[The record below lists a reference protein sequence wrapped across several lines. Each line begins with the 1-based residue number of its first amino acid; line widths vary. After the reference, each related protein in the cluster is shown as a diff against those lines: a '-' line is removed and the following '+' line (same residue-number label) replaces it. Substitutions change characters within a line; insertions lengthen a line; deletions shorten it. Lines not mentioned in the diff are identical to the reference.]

1 MDPCEK
7 QCVALLLLKIVQA
20 ANGEPLM
27 KNLMSYRNL
36 KFLAMAL
43 LAMAMNGAKT
53 NAQDAFSPELTLT
66 LLRGTWEAHTFYDK
80 WTLVFDC
87 DHNMIFDR
95 EPVPYTLLPGAIRV
109 RDTKGESNY
118 PYKLDG
124 TRLTLT
130 LKNGSERTYRKTDP
144 GDAEQT
150 AHGIFYLSG
159 NAQSASANIS
169 FDGDHSFVI
178 SNSSAA
184 NAAKNTGGIYRV
196 EGDVVVMIFDDST
209 SYDAKIRF
217 HDEDGS
223 IAGILYSDQLFETE
237 MPAPAQSSPVSA
249 SGQTIIL
256 IPGYDPP
263 SGPYFPPPA
272 APMYLPTGGAMPAAN
287 SDKKTENKPRDFGS
301 TRGNTGGR
309 QH

>member
-1 MDPCEK
+1 
-7 QCVALLLLKIVQA
+7 
-20 ANGEPLM
+20 M
-27 KNLMSYRNL
+27 KKSMRYRNL

-43 LAMAMNGAKT
+43 LTTAVFGLKT
-53 NAQDAFSPELTLT
+53 DAQDAFSPELALT

-87 DHNMIFDR
+87 DHNMFFDR
-95 EPVPYTLLPGAIRV
+95 EPVPYTLLPGVIRIQK
-109 RDTKGESNY
+109 TSGESDY

-124 TRLTLT
+124 NSLTLT
-130 LKNGSERTYRKTDP
+130 LKNGSERTYRRTDP
-144 GDAEQT
+144 GEAEQT

-159 NAQSASANIS
+159 NVQSTNASIS

-178 SNSSAA
+178 NDPSAA
-184 NAAKNTGGIYRV
+184 NGAKNYGGLYRV

-209 SYDAKIRF
+209 SYDAKIRL

-223 IAGILYSDQLFETE
+223 IASITYDDQLFETE
-237 MPAPAQSSPVSA
+237 APAQTRTVSQSYA
-249 SGQTIIL
+249 PDGY
-256 IPGYDPP
+256 IPLPP
-263 SGPYFPPPA
+263 PYFPPPA
-272 APMYLPTGGAMPAAN
+272 APTYLPTGGARPAA
-287 SDKKTENKPRDFGS
+287 SSGQKTEDKPRDFGS

>member
-1 MDPCEK
+1 
-7 QCVALLLLKIVQA
+7 
-20 ANGEPLM
+20 M
-27 KNLMSYRNL
+27 KNSMRYRYL

-43 LAMAMNGAKT
+43 LTTAIFSAKA

-87 DHNMIFDR
+87 DHNMFFDR
-95 EPVPYTLLPGAIRV
+95 EPVPYTLLPGVIRI
-109 RDTKGESNY
+109 RDTKEESDY

-124 TRLTLT
+124 NSLTLT
-130 LKNGSERTYRKTDP
+130 LKNGSERTYRRTDP

-159 NAQSASANIS
+159 NAQSARASIS

-178 SNSSAA
+178 YDPSAA
-184 NAAKNTGGIYRV
+184 NSVKNTNGIYRV
-196 EGDVVVMIFDDST
+196 EGDVVVLIFDDST
-209 SYDAKIRF
+209 NYDAKIRF

-223 IAGILYSDQLFETE
+223 IAGIMYDDQLFETE
-237 MPAPAQSSPVSA
+237 MPVQTRSVSG
-249 SGQTIIL
+249 SYTPTFD
-256 IPGYDPP
+256 PGGYNPP
-263 SGPYFPPPA
+263 PPPYFPPPA
-272 APMYLPTGGAMPAAN
+272 APTYLPTGGAMPAAS
-287 SDKKTENKPRDFGS
+287 SDKKTDNKPRDFGS
-301 TRGNTGGR
+301 TRGNPGGR

>member
-1 MDPCEK
+1 
-7 QCVALLLLKIVQA
+7 
-20 ANGEPLM
+20 M
-27 KNLMSYRNL
+27 KNSMRYRYL

-43 LAMAMNGAKT
+43 LTTAIFGAKA

-87 DHNMIFDR
+87 DHNMFFDR
-95 EPVPYTLLPGAIRV
+95 EPVPYTLLPGVIRI
-109 RDTKGESNY
+109 RDTKGESDY

-124 TRLTLT
+124 NSLTLT
-130 LKNGSERTYRKTDP
+130 LENGSERTYRRTDP

-159 NAQSASANIS
+159 NAQSARASIS

-178 SNSSAA
+178 YDPSAA
-184 NAAKNTGGIYRV
+184 NSVKNTNGIYRV
-196 EGDVVVMIFDDST
+196 EGDVVVLIFDDST
-209 SYDAKIRF
+209 NYDAKIRF

-223 IAGILYSDQLFETE
+223 IAGIMYDDQLFETE
-237 MPAPAQSSPVSA
+237 MPVQTRSVSG
-249 SGQTIIL
+249 SYTPTFD
-256 IPGYDPP
+256 PGGYNPP
-263 SGPYFPPPA
+263 PPPWFPPPS
-272 APMYLPTGGAMPAAN
+272 APTYLPTGGAMPAAS
-287 SDKKTENKPRDFGS
+287 SDKKTDNKPRDFGS